1 MSSQGAGAT
10 GTVSYI
16 SGLSG
21 TGGTGCFT
29 DLTNEIPNG
38 YAFNINVLRDGSDWT
53 SYKKKLLI
61 RNENKAKPFQDPWF
75 ARGND
80 YRLQFLQGKFIRG
93 PSGCS
98 TCPGAAFDGNGPTW
112 PPSS

>member
-10 GTVSYI
+10 GTVSYV
-16 SGLSG
+16 
-21 TGGTGCFT
+21 GGDSCFRVPAANQV
-29 DLTNEIPNG
+29 LVG
-38 YAFNINVLRDGSDWT
+38 YVFDKDMLRDGSDWT

-80 YRLQFLQGKFIRG
+80 YRLQFLQGRFLQG
-93 PSGCS
+93 PSGC
-98 TCPGAAFDGNGPTW
+98 TGCEGAAFDGNGPSW
-112 PPSS
+112 PASS